1 MAIQT
6 DMRGIAIRLELLER
20 RVKMLHQELDRQHE
34 VNKRLRRE
42 IKATRSSVDSVAK
55 TTDQNHRVLAQIV
68 RRSDGLP
75 AR

>member
-42 IKATRSSVDSVAK
+42 IKATRASLDNVAS
-55 TTDQNHRVLAQIV
+55 TTDQNHHMIAQLM
-68 RRSDGLP
+68 RKP
-75 AR
+75 

>member
-42 IKATRSSVDSVAK
+42 IKATRASVETVA
-55 TTDQNHRVLAQIV
+55 TIADQSHRMTAQLM
-68 RRSDGLP
+68 RRKP
-75 AR
+75 